1 MAINKF
7 ILIST
12 LLFFLP
18 STVLGQ
24 DLNNRALLIIEAMIE
39 NSETSDDLND
49 LYEQVQFYIKHPVN
63 INTAD
68 LDELYKIPCIS
79 PLKIQSIS
87 EHRILYGAVKNK
99 YELQTIEG
107 FTITDIDFLCLFVIF
122 EPSMPSLKSIFKP
135 ESPSHT
141 ISVQTY
147 RTLQKSEGYL
157 YPNSN
162 PNKYQGS
169 PNRLV
174 LRVNSRINSKIS
186 FGINSEKDAGEL
198 LKNGFVSTYFQAQNI
213 GKLKHFILGDYQA
226 HFGQGLTFGNGLAFG
241 KSNNITSSLRVQNGF
256 RVSRSF
262 NENLLL
268 RGAAARFSLSKKTE
282 VNLFSSNQKIDA
294 RISDQ
299 QTFESF
305 IVTGLYRNPNELSNK
320 NSLKASIYGLN
331 INTQIKSSKL
341 GFTAVHSSFNKP
353 PTNSEL
359 RPYELLSY
367 NHGKSINMGVDYRT
381 SIKNGIAFG
390 EFSTNHKSG
399 KISSVNGIVLALDK
413 KMNLSALY
421 RHYQENHASLY
432 TNAFG
437 ENTRNSNEKGLFL
450 GLELTPQ
457 KNHSI
462 NAYAD
467 YYQFD
472 WLKFQTSAPSNG
484 RDYMVEYLFTKR
496 KKYQYSIRLKQENQ
510 QKNQNDNSPI
520 SRIVM
525 HKRQSIRFH
534 LESILSDK
542 ITLRNRVEQVWYNIE
557 NQAPQKGLIIY
568 QDLKCQLNNRI
579 NITARYQYFNT
590 SDFNSRIYV
599 FENDLPYTY
608 NVLAFQNSGT
618 RVYLLTKIK
627 LNSYSQIWFKF
638 AQTYYDDKTFIGSG
652 NDQINSNKINQFN
665 IQLTCQL

>member
-1 MAINKF
+1 M
-7 ILIST
+7 
-12 LLFFLP
+12 
-18 STVLGQ
+18 GQ
-24 DLNNRALLIIEAMIE
+24 ELNNRALLIIEAMIE

-49 LYEQVQFYIKHPVN
+49 LYEQVQFYIKHPIN
-63 INTAD
+63 INTSD

-79 PLKIQSIS
+79 PIKIQSII
-87 EHRILYGAVKNK
+87 EHRTLYGPIKNK
-99 YELQTIEG
+99 YELQTIDG
-107 FTITDIDFLCLFVIF
+107 FSFIDIDFLSLFVLF
-122 EPSMPSLKSIFKP
+122 ESTIPSLKSVFKP

-141 ISVQTY
+141 ISTQTY
-147 RTLQKSEGYL
+147 RTTQKSEGYL

-169 PNRLV
+169 PYRLV
-174 LRVNSRINSKIS
+174 LRVNARINSKIS
-186 FGINSEKDAGEL
+186 YGINSEKDAGER
-198 LKNGFVSTYFQAQNI
+198 LKNGFVSAYFQAQNI
-213 GKLKHFILGDYQA
+213 GKLKHLIIGDYQA
-226 HFGQGLTFGNGLAFG
+226 HFGQGLTFGTGLAFG

-268 RGAAARFSLSKKTE
+268 RGAAARFSISQKTE
-282 VNLFSSNQKIDA
+282 INLFTSNQKIDA

-299 QTFESF
+299 QTFESLL
-305 IVTGLYRNPNELSNK
+305 VTGLYRNPNELSNK

-331 INTQIKSSKL
+331 INTQFKSSKF

-353 PTNSEL
+353 PSNSEL

-367 NHGKSINMGVDYRT
+367 NHDKSINIGVDYRT
-381 SIKNGIAFG
+381 TIKNGLAFG

-437 ENTRNSNEKGLFL
+437 ENSRNSNEKGLFL
-450 GLELTPQ
+450 GLELNPQ

-484 RDYMVEYLFTKR
+484 RDYMIEYHFTKR

-520 SRIVM
+520 SRIIM

-534 LESILSDK
+534 LESNLSDN
-542 ITLRNRVEQVWYNIE
+542 ITLRNRIEQVWYNIE

-568 QDLKCQLNNRI
+568 QDIRCQVNKSI
-579 NITARYQYFNT
+579 NITARYQYFST
-590 SDFNSRIYV
+590 SDYNSRIYV

-608 NVLAFQNSGT
+608 NVLAFQNTGT